1 MTGGLFQATAE
12 TLLRFDGED
21 SRLAAFA
28 EFFHHHPQA
37 PVLDFEHWANQ
48 RNLLEKESLPAAV
61 ERIPVRFSSPPATG
75 SVEQVAGVGVRTHS
89 TAS

>member
-12 TLLRFDGED
+12 TLTRFDSEE

-28 EFFHHHPQA
+28 EFFRHHPPA
-37 PVLDFEHWANQ
+37 PVLDFEQWSKQ
-48 RNLLEKESLPAAV
+48 RDLPGKEAATLAV
-61 ERIPVRFSSPPATG
+61 ERIPVRFASSPATG
-75 SVEQVAGVGVRTHS
+75 IGEQAAGVGARAHS